1 MGGSQEKKAGREN
14 GIIESGYL
22 VAHNQKLVYLHL
34 SWQLLLSDFPSIP
47 MISGGLS
54 VLKPPSNSKA
64 KRFNE
69 MDEMCVCVQMCVY
82 I

>member
-34 SWQLLLSDFPSIP
+34 SRQLLLSDFPSVP
-47 MISGGLS
+47 MVSGGLF
-54 VLKPPSNSKA
+54 VLKRSHPVTLKQSILMKWM
-64 KRFNE
+64 K
-69 MDEMCVCVQMCVY
+69 CVCVCV
-82 I
+82 